1 MVYQKKQVIL
11 MNEKKLDTK
20 QILISG
26 FALFAIFFGA
36 GNLIFPPFL
45 GLNAGDGWFLASVG
59 FNLSDSLLI
68 LLGTLAISV
77 RSANLN
83 AFGAKVSRN
92 FGKILSLICITLVGP
107 LLSIPRTGATT
118 FEIGVVP
125 FYPNFNKVLFSL
137 VFFALVY
144 ILTINGSKV
153 IDRVGKYLT
162 PILLL
167 ILAVLIIKGIAY
179 PNMSLESLPGNKLSL
194 GFIEGYQT
202 MDSLG
207 PVFTTSIILN
217 DFRNKGITKQDDL
230 IKATI
235 YSGLIAVV
243 GLVIV
248 YTGLT
253 YIGAKSIAFANRD
266 MTRTDLFIS
275 IAENI
280 LGRNVQ
286 VALSLVVGF
295 ACLSTAIGLLS
306 SFATTFSESLPRF
319 SYKFYVRL
327 GVVVSFI
334 LSILGVDKIMEISIP
349 ILLFIY
355 PIVISLYILN
365 LIDRGNIDSLVY
377 KITIVGVGL
386 TSFADSIS
394 ALGFDN
400 NFYVNAINKLPLANS
415 GFSFVFMFVLCLI
428 LGLIFTK
435 NKKRI
440 D

>member
-1 MVYQKKQVIL
+1 MKEQ
-11 MNEKKLDTK
+11 KLDTK
-20 QILISG
+20 QILVSG

-45 GLNAGDGWFLASVG
+45 GLNSGDGWFLASLG

-68 LLGTLAISV
+68 LLGTLAISA
-77 RSANLN
+77 RSANLT
-83 AFGAKVSRN
+83 AFGNKVSKN
-92 FGKILSLICITLVGP
+92 FGSIVSLVCITLVGP

-118 FEIGVVP
+118 FEVGVTP
-125 FYPNFNKVLFSL
+125 FYPDFNKVLFSFL
-137 VFFALVY
+137 FFALVY
-144 ILTINGSKV
+144 VLTINRSKV

-162 PILLL
+162 PMLLL
-167 ILAVLIIKGIAY
+167 ILAILIIKGITY
-179 PNMSLESLPGNKLSL
+179 PDVNLKSLPGNKLSL

-217 DFRNKGITKQDDL
+217 NFKNKGITKQDDL
-230 IKATI
+230 IRATI
-235 YSGLIAVV
+235 YSGLIAVL
-243 GLVIV
+243 GLIIV

-253 YIGAKSIAFANRD
+253 YIGAKSIAFAD
-266 MTRTDLFIS
+266 PSMSRTNLFIT
-275 IAENI
+275 IAQNL

-286 VALSLVVGF
+286 IALSLVVGF

-306 SFATTFSESLPRF
+306 AFATIFSESLPRF

-327 GVVVSFI
+327 GVVISFI
-334 LSILGVDKIMEISIP
+334 LSILGVEKIMEISIP
-349 ILLFIY
+349 ILLFVY

-400 NFYVNAINKLPLANS
+400 NLYVNAISKLPLAET
-415 GFSFVFMFVLCLI
+415 GFAFVFMFILCFI

-435 NKKRI
+435 SKKRI
-440 D
+440 E

>member
-1 MVYQKKQVIL
+1 
-11 MNEKKLDTK
+11 MNETKIDTK
-20 QILISG
+20 QIIISG

-45 GLNAGDGWFLASVG
+45 GLNSGDGWFLASLG

-68 LLGTLAISV
+68 LLGTLAISA
-77 RSANLN
+77 RSANLT
-83 AFGAKVSRN
+83 AFGSKVSKN
-92 FGKILSLICITLVGP
+92 FGSIVSLVCITLVGP

-118 FEIGVVP
+118 FEVGVMP
-125 FYPNFNKVLFSL
+125 FYPDFNKVLFSFL
-137 VFFALVY
+137 FFSLVY
-144 ILTINGSKV
+144 VLTINGSKV

-162 PILLL
+162 PVLLL
-167 ILAVLIIKGIAY
+167 ILAILIIKGITY
-179 PNMSLESLPGNKLSL
+179 SGVSLNSLPGNKLSL

-230 IKATI
+230 IRATI
-235 YSGLIAVV
+235 YSGLIAVF
-243 GLVIV
+243 GLIIV

-253 YIGAKSIAFANRD
+253 YIGAKSIAFADPN
-266 MTRTDLFIS
+266 MTRTNLFIT
-275 IAENI
+275 IAQNL

-286 VALSLVVGF
+286 IALSLVVGF

-306 SFATTFSESLPRF
+306 AFATIFSESLPRF
-319 SYKFYVRL
+319 SYAFYVRL
-327 GVVVSFI
+327 GVIVSFI
-334 LSILGVDKIMEISIP
+334 LSILGVERIMELSIP
-349 ILLFIY
+349 ILLFVY

-365 LIDRGNIDSLVY
+365 LLDKGNISPLVY
-377 KITIVGVGL
+377 KIVIIAVGL
-386 TSFADSIS
+386 VSLADSIN
-394 ALGFDN
+394 ALGFAD
-400 NFYVNAINKLPLANS
+400 NFYVNTMARLPLAAS
-415 GFSFVFMFVLCLI
+415 GFSFIFVFVISLLI
-428 LGLIFTK
+428 GLIITK

>member
-1 MVYQKKQVIL
+1 

-36 GNLIFPPFL
+36 GNLIFPPYL
-45 GLNAGDGWFLASVG
+45 GLHSGQGWFLASVG

-83 AFGAKVSRN
+83 AFGCKVSKN
-92 FGKILSLICITLVGP
+92 FGKILTLICITLVGP

-118 FEIGVVP
+118 FEVGVIP

-144 ILTINGSKV
+144 VLTINGSKV

-162 PILLL
+162 PTLL
-167 ILAVLIIKGIAY
+167 IILAILIIKGIAL
-179 PNMSLESLPGNKLSL
+179 PNVSLANTPGKKLSL
-194 GFIEGYQT
+194 GFVEGYQT

-217 DFRNKGITKQDDL
+217 NFRNKGITSKDGQ

-235 YSGLIAVV
+235 YSGLIAVA
-243 GLVIV
+243 GLIIV

-253 YIGAKSIAFANRD
+253 YIGAKSIAYADISMN
-266 MTRTDLFIS
+266 RTDLFIS
-275 IAENI
+275 IAQNV
-280 LGRNVQ
+280 LGRNVHI
-286 VALSLVVGF
+286 ALSLVVGF

-306 SFATTFSESLPRF
+306 AFATNFSESLPKF
-319 SYKFYVRL
+319 SYEFYVRF
-327 GVVVSFI
+327 GVIVSFI
-334 LSILGVDKIMEISIP
+334 LSILGVEKIMQLSIP
-349 ILLFIY
+349 VLLFVY

-365 LIDRGNIDSLVY
+365 LIDRSNINHLVY
-377 KITIVGVGL
+377 KIVIIAVGIVSL
-386 TSFADSIS
+386 ADSLN

-400 NFYVNAINKLPLANS
+400 NFYVNTINRLPLADA
-415 GFSFVFMFVLCLI
+415 GFAFVFVFVISLV
-428 LGLIFTK
+428 LGLLFTK

>member
-1 MVYQKKQVIL
+1 MNKK
-11 MNEKKLDTK
+11 KSDTK

-26 FALFAIFFGA
+26 LALFAIFFGA
-36 GNLIFPPFL
+36 GSLIFPPFL
-45 GLNAGDGWFLASVG
+45 GLNAGDGWFLASLG
-59 FNLSDSLLI
+59 FNLSDSFLI
-68 LLGTLAISV
+68 LLGTLAISLK
-77 RSANLN
+77 SANLT
-83 AFGAKVSRN
+83 AFASKVSKN
-92 FGKILSLICITLVGP
+92 FGTIISLISITLVGP

-118 FEIGVVP
+118 FEVGMIP
-125 FYPNFNKVLFSL
+125 FYPDFNKVIFSL
-137 VFFALVY
+137 LFFTIVY

-162 PILLL
+162 PALLL
-167 ILAVLIIKGIAY
+167 ILAVLIIKAIIY
-179 PNMSLESLPGNKLSL
+179 PNVNLESLPGNKFSL

-207 PVFTTSIILN
+207 PIFLTSMVLK
-217 DFRNKGITKQDDL
+217 DLENKGFKENEDL

-235 YSGLIAVV
+235 YSCLIAVL

-253 YIGAKSIAFANRD
+253 YIGAKSIAFVSYD
-266 MTRTDLFIS
+266 LTRTDLFIS

-280 LGRNVQ
+280 LGRDVQ
-286 VALSLVVGF
+286 IILSLIVGF
-295 ACLSTAIGLLS
+295 ACLSTAVGLLLA
-306 SFATTFSESLPRF
+306 FATTFSESLPRF

-334 LSILGVDKIMEISIP
+334 LSILGVEKIMEISIP
-349 ILLFIY
+349 ILLFVY

-400 NFYVNAINKLPLANS
+400 NLYVNAISKLPLAET
-415 GFSFVFMFVLCLI
+415 GFAFVFMFILCFI

-435 NKKRI
+435 SKKRI
-440 D
+440 E

>member
-1 MVYQKKQVIL
+1 MKEQR
-11 MNEKKLDTK
+11 LDTK
-20 QILISG
+20 QILVSG

-45 GLNAGDGWFLASVG
+45 GLNSGDGWFLASLG

-68 LLGTLAISV
+68 LLGTLAISA
-77 RSANLN
+77 RSANLT
-83 AFGAKVSRN
+83 AFGSKVSKN
-92 FGKILSLICITLVGP
+92 FGNIVSLICITLVGP

-118 FEIGVVP
+118 YEIGVMP
-125 FYPNFNKVLFSL
+125 FYPDFNKVLFSFL
-137 VFFALVY
+137 FFALVY
-144 ILTINGSKV
+144 VLTINGSKV

-162 PILLL
+162 PMLLL
-167 ILAVLIIKGIAY
+167 ILAILIIKGITY
-179 PNMSLESLPGNKLSL
+179 QGTSLNSLPGNKLSL

-230 IKATI
+230 IRATI
-235 YSGLIAVV
+235 YSGLIAVL
-243 GLVIV
+243 GLIIV

-253 YIGAKSIAFANRD
+253 YIGAKSIAFAD
-266 MTRTDLFIS
+266 PSMSRTNLFIT
-275 IAENI
+275 IAQNL

-286 VALSLVVGF
+286 IALSLVVGF

-306 SFATTFSESLPRF
+306 ACATTFSESLPRF

-334 LSILGVDKIMEISIP
+334 LSILGVEKIMEISIP
-349 ILLFIY
+349 ILLFVY

-400 NFYVNAINKLPLANS
+400 NLYVNAISKLPLAET
-415 GFSFVFMFVLCLI
+415 GFAFVFMFILCFI

-435 NKKRI
+435 SKKRI
-440 D
+440 E